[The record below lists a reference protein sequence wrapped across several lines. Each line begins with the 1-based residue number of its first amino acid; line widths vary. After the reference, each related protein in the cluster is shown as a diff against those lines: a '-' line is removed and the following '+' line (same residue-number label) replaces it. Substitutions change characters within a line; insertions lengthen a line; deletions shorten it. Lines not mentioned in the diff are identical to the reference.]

1 MAGGLPPTCNTYR
14 VVGVAIGGGFTP
26 SLQHLPCGRCCKFG
40 WVSPPHLQHLPCAR
54 CCKVGRV
61 YPPRLQH
68 LPCGKCCK
76 LGVVYP
82 PHLQHLPHGRC
93 GTALLA
99 TPFSNKVPGSLH
111 TVVQGGPA
119 LSTRHHLSATAKYAP
134 PRCYS
139 LRSTFPCIAG
149 WCALVMRAP
158 RIETQTIKEK

>member
-1 MAGGLPPTCNTYR
+1 VLQ
-14 VVGVAIGGGFTP
+14 IGGG
-26 SLQHLPCGRCCKFG
+26 L
-40 WVSPPHLQHLPCAR
+40 
-54 CCKVGRV
+54 
-61 YPPRLQH
+61 
-68 LPCGKCCK
+68 
-76 LGVVYP
+76 P

-119 LSTRHHLSATAKYAP
+119 LSARHHLSATAKYAP

-158 RIETQTIKEK
+158 RIETQTTKEKSTCSVYIKICVYTLRISYHLLYIYSRMRIHLPTTRSTCVTAYASTYIPSVRANR